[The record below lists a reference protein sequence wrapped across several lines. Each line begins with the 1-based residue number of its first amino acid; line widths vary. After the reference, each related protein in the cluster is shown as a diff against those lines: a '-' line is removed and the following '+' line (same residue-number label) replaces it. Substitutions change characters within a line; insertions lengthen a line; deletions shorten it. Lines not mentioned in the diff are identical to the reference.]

1 MEVSDVTGL
10 VKNSD
15 KDSIVLTVHRE
26 GVKEA
31 MELTVSITDVELPYV
46 FHEMLED
53 QIGYIRITE
62 FAGVT
67 AEQYRKAFADLD
79 SQDFIDFLAGF
90 YGRDCRMIHS
100 FIWHLKPVQQFV
112 DCHFSRQ
119 TPFCIFRP
127 S

>member
-1 MEVSDVTGL
+1 MWLDWL
-10 VKNSD
+10 KIAD
-15 KDSIVLTVHRE
+15 KDSIILTVHRE

-67 AEQYRKAFADLD
+67 ARNSTERLLQ
-79 SQDFIDFLAGF
+79 
-90 YGRDCRMIHS
+90 
-100 FIWHLKPVQQFV
+100 IWIPRGWKG
-112 DCHFSRQ
+112 
-119 TPFCIFRP
+119 
-127 S
+127 